1 MSSVVAFRLMET
13 GDGFFFVSL
22 FFSFRMAKT
31 AEGEIG
37 KKTPEVVIHFNV
49 IGPSLISVKLFL
61 HNC

>member
-1 MSSVVAFRLMET
+1 MV
-13 GDGFFFVSL
+13 FFCLS

-49 IGPSLISVKLFL
+49 IGLSLISVKLFL